1 MAASHSI
8 RSTTIELS
16 PRFSVIN
23 LSSIY
28 EKQDRHRVLYNL
40 LKERDAVTNI
50 SHRKLPSWDE
60 HVQFVES
67 HPYKAWYF
75 IQGATEEIIGSC
87 YLSHQNEI
95 GVFIFKSR
103 QGKGDGQATIKALMN
118 AHGPGRYLANI
129 NPHNE
134 RSLGVFA
141 KLGFKKIQE
150 TYELNID

>member
-1 MAASHSI
+1 MTP
-8 RSTTIELS
+8 STTTEPSAPILG
-16 PRFSVIN
+16 IH
-23 LSSIY
+23 LASIY
-28 EKQDRHRVLYNL
+28 KQRDRHRILYNL
-40 LKERDAVTNI
+40 LRERDALVNI
-50 SHRKLPSWDE
+50 SHKLLPTWDK

-67 HPYKAWYF
+67 RPYQNWWF
-75 IQGATEEIIGSC
+75 IYAGEQEVGAC

-95 GVFIFKSR
+95 GIFIFKSR
-103 QGKGDGQATIKALMN
+103 QGKGYGKEAIKAVIEK
-118 AHGPGRYLANI
+118 HGPGRYLANI

>member
-1 MAASHSI
+1 M
-8 RSTTIELS
+8 R
-16 PRFSVIN
+16 
-23 LSSIY
+23 
-28 EKQDRHRVLYNL
+28 
-40 LKERDAVTNI
+40 ERDALVNI
-50 SHRKLPSWDE
+50 SHKLLPTWDK

-67 HPYKAWYF
+67 RPYKDWWF
-75 IQGATEEIIGSC
+75 IHSDNSDDEDEVLGAC

-95 GVFIFKSR
+95 GIFIFKSR
-103 QGKGDGQATIKALMN
+103 QGKGYGKEAIKAVIEK
-118 AHGPGRYLANI
+118 HGPGRYLANI